1 MACKFLDTLKIDSL
15 QRCRLRAITGNL
27 LLDKGIHMPSK
38 ILIVD
43 DEVHLARI
51 LQFTLEHAGFDVQTA
66 FDGREALEKVKQERP
81 DLVIL
86 DLMLPIIDGY
96 KVCNILKSDEGFK
109 TIPIIILSAR
119 DLSRENLE
127 EPIKADLYM
136 EKPFN
141 TGILIEKI
149 SELLS

>member
-1 MACKFLDTLKIDSL
+1 MS
-15 QRCRLRAITGNL
+15 
-27 LLDKGIHMPSK
+27 SK

-51 LQFTLEHAGFDVQTA
+51 LQFTLEHAGFDVRTA
-66 FDGREALEKVKQERP
+66 YDGQEALEQARKERP

-96 KVCNILKSDEGFK
+96 KVCNILKGDEEFENV
-109 TIPIIILSAR
+109 PIIILSAR
-119 DLSRENLE
+119 DLSREDLE
-127 EPIKADLYM
+127 EPINADLYM

-141 TGILIEKI
+141 TGTLIEKI
-149 SELLS
+149 TELLS

>member
-1 MACKFLDTLKIDSL
+1 
-15 QRCRLRAITGNL
+15 
-27 LLDKGIHMPSK
+27 MPRK

-51 LQFTLEHAGFDVQTA
+51 LQFTLEHVGYEVMTA
-66 FDGREALEKVKQERP
+66 YDGVEAIEIARSQRP

-86 DLMLPIIDGY
+86 DLMLPVMDGY
-96 KVCNILKSDEGFK
+96 KVCNILKNDDDFK
-109 TIPIIILSAR
+109 ELPIIILSAR
-119 DLSRENLE
+119 DLKRECIE
-127 EPIKADLYM
+127 EPLQADLFM

-149 SELLS
+149 SELLTSRSESRIG

>member
-1 MACKFLDTLKIDSL
+1 
-15 QRCRLRAITGNL
+15 
-27 LLDKGIHMPSK
+27 MPQK

-51 LQFTLEHAGFDVQTA
+51 LQFTLEKVGYEVVTA
-66 FDGREALEKVKQERP
+66 YDGREALAQTESEQP

-96 KVCNILKSDEGFK
+96 KVCNILKENDGARN
-109 TIPIIILSAR
+109 IPVIIMTAR
-119 DLSRENLE
+119 DIKAEKLD
-127 EPIKADLYM
+127 EPINADLFI

-141 TGILIEKI
+141 SDVLIERI
-149 SELLS
+149 SELLDR